1 LFSRFIRS
9 LAWFGALWMFLPQ
22 AQATESPAGRVTVQ
36 LHWKHQFE
44 FAAFYA
50 ALEKG
55 YYREAGLE
63 VTIREGGPGI
73 DAVKEVLAGA
83 ADFGISASALV
94 VDRYRGLPVV
104 ALAAM
109 MQHSPTALLAS
120 RKQGIEN
127 VQDLVGKT
135 VSVDPHTRDE
145 TEAYL
150 RASGLNPASVRLVDQ
165 TDWTLDSLDQGRE
178 AAKVVYLSNEP
189 FLIRGRQHEFV
200 LLTPRSAGIDL
211 FGNTLFTVE
220 SVVKARPDMVKA
232 FRQATLKGM
241 VYALDHPDEL
251 VALIL
256 ERYNTQNKSREHLLF
271 EAGQIRELTRTDIVE
286 PGYMSPGRW
295 RHVVDIYSGQGKL
308 PADFDL
314 EGFIY
319 DTTPYKTPAWLKLAL
334 AASLAALLAA
344 LFFMAKI
351 RAINL
356 RLKQEVSDRKRA
368 EQELTASE
376 AKYRELI
383 DNANALILRLALD
396 GRVTYVNDHAEAFF
410 GYSAADIV
418 GRHVVGSI
426 VPPRESETGRDLAA
440 LIDAILA
447 DPAAYEFNENENIT
461 REGRRVIVRWGNR
474 SILDR
479 DGKRIGVLCIG
490 QDITAS
496 HALDKERA
504 AHREQLEEQVAVRTA
519 ELAQAKEVAETANQ
533 AKSAFLANMSH
544 EIRTPMNAI
553 LGMAHLL
560 RREGAT
566 GLQEDRLD
574 KIDTA
579 ARHLLGIINDVLDIS
594 KIESGK
600 FVLEEAPVS
609 IRRLAEDVVAI
620 LSERASAKG
629 LVLRFE
635 SDPLPAN
642 LTGDATRLQQA
653 MLNYASNAIKFT
665 EAGSVTLRALKQD
678 ETAEAMLLRF
688 EVRDTGIGIS
698 PEILPRLFSTFEQAD
713 NSTTRKYGG
722 TGLGLSITRHLAE
735 MMGGEAGAESRLGV
749 GSTFWFTAW
758 LKKQERRE
766 VDRTGQAPP
775 ADAQQLLRKRHA
787 GARVLVVDDEEMN
800 LEIARLH
807 LEDAGL
813 VVSTAADGE
822 EALRMVCQADYVAV
836 LMDMQMPKLDGLES
850 TRQMREL
857 EQCRHAPVIA
867 MTANVFAE
875 DKARCLEAGMNDFL
889 TKPIHP
895 ATLFATLL
903 RWLDQS
909 GADTQPP
916 PS

>member
-1 LFSRFIRS
+1 MLF
-9 LAWFGALWMFLPQ
+9 PP
-22 AQATESPAGRVTVQ
+22 AQAAESPAGRVTVQ

-55 YYREAGLE
+55 YYRDAGLE

-73 DAVKEVLAGA
+73 DAVKEVAAGA

-104 ALAAM
+104 ALAAL

-120 RKQGIEN
+120 RRQGIEN
-127 VQDLVGKT
+127 IQDLVGKT
-135 VSVDPHTRDE
+135 ISVDPHTRDE

-150 RASGLNPASVRLVDQ
+150 RASGVNPASVRLVDQ
-165 TDWTLDSLDQGRE
+165 TDWTLGSLDSGRE

-189 FLIRGRQHEFV
+189 FLIRGRQHEFL

-211 FGNTLFTVE
+211 FGNTLFTVQ
-220 SVVKARPDMVKA
+220 SVIKARPDMVKA
-232 FRQATLKGM
+232 FRQATLKGL

-256 ERYNTQNKSREHLLF
+256 ERYNTQHKSREHLLF
-271 EAGQIRELTRTDIVE
+271 EAAQIRELTRTDIVE
-286 PGYMSPGRW
+286 PGYMSAGRW

-308 PADFDL
+308 PAEFDL
-314 EGFIY
+314 DGFIY
-319 DTTPYKTPAWLKLAL
+319 DTTPSKTPTWLKLAL

-344 LFFMAKI
+344 LLFMAKI
-351 RAINL
+351 RAFNL
-356 RLKQEVSDRKRA
+356 RLKKEVSDRKQA
-368 EQELTASE
+368 EQALTASE

-383 DNANALILRLALD
+383 DNANALILRLAMD
-396 GRVTYVNDHAEAFF
+396 GKVNYLNDHAEAFF
-410 GYSAADIV
+410 GYSTADIV
-418 GRHVVGSI
+418 GRHVVGTI
-426 VPPRESETGRDLAA
+426 VPPRESGTDRDLAA

-447 DPAAYEFNENENIT
+447 DPSAHEFNENENVT
-461 REGRRVIVRWGNR
+461 RAGRKVIVRWGNR
-474 SILDR
+474 AILDK
-479 DGKRIGVLCIG
+479 DGQRVGVLCIG

-496 HALDKERA
+496 HALEKERA
-504 AHREQLEEQVAVRTA
+504 THREQLEEKVSVRTA
-519 ELAQAKEVAETANQ
+519 ELAQAKEVAEAANQ

-566 GLQEDRLD
+566 LQQADRLD

-579 ARHLLGIINDVLDIS
+579 ARHLLGIISDVLDIS

-600 FVLEEAPVS
+600 FVLEEAPVN
-609 IRRLAEDVVAI
+609 IRKLADDVMAM
-620 LSERASAKG
+620 LFERASAKG
-629 LVLRFE
+629 LALRVE
-635 SDPLPAN
+635 SDPMPTN
-642 LTGDATRLQQA
+642 LTGDATRLKQA

-665 EAGSVTLRALKQD
+665 EAGSVILRALRQD
-678 ETAEAMLLRF
+678 ETADAMLLRF

-735 MMGGEAGAESRLGV
+735 MMGGEAGAESRPGA

-758 LKKQERRE
+758 LKKRERRE
-766 VDRTGQAPP
+766 VDRSGQVPP
-775 ADAQQLLRKRHA
+775 ADAQQLLRQRHA

-813 VVSTAADGE
+813 VVSTATDGE
-822 EALRMVCQADYVAV
+822 QALGMARQSAYAAV
-836 LMDMQMPKLDGLES
+836 LMDMQMPKMDGLEAV
-850 TRQMREL
+850 RQMRKL
-857 EQCRHAPVIA
+857 AQCGNVPVIA

-889 TKPIHP
+889 TKPVHP

-903 RWLDQS
+903 RWLDHP
-909 GADTQPP
+909 GADARLPP
-916 PS
+916 P

>member
-1 LFSRFIRS
+1 LIGF
-9 LAWFGALWMFLPQ
+9 LAWLGALWTFLPP

-73 DAVKEVLAGA
+73 DAVKEVVAGV

-94 VDRYRGLPVV
+94 VDRYRGMPVV
-104 ALAAM
+104 ALAAL

-127 VQDLVGKT
+127 VHDLIGKT

-145 TEAYL
+145 TEAFL
-150 RASGLNPASVRLVDQ
+150 RASGVKPGSVRLIDQ

-189 FLIRGRQHEFV
+189 FLIRGRQHEYL

-220 SVVKARPDMVKA
+220 SVVKARPGMVKA

-256 ERYNTQNKSREHLLF
+256 ERYNTQNKSREHLLY

-344 LFFMAKI
+344 LLFMAKI

-356 RLKQEVSDRKRA
+356 RLKQEVSDRKQA
-368 EQELTASE
+368 EQDLTASE

-447 DPAAYEFNENENIT
+447 DPSAYEFNENENIT
-461 REGRRVIVRWGNR
+461 RDGRRVIVRWGNR
-474 SILDR
+474 AILDKE
-479 DGKRIGVLCIG
+479 GKRAGVLCIG

-504 AHREQLEEQVAVRTA
+504 ALREQLEEQVAARTA

-566 GLQEDRLD
+566 SLQEDRLD
-574 KIDTA
+574 KIDTSA
-579 ARHLLGIINDVLDIS
+579 THLLGIINDVLDIS

-600 FVLEEAPVS
+600 FVLEEAPVN
-609 IRRLAEDVVAI
+609 IRALGEDVIAM
-620 LSERASAKG
+620 LSERAKAKG
-629 LVLRFE
+629 LVLRVE
-635 SDPLPAN
+635 GDPLPTN
-642 LTGDATRLQQA
+642 LTGDATRLKQA
-653 MLNYASNAIKFT
+653 MLNYATNAIKFT

-678 ETAEAMLLRF
+678 EAADAMLLRF

-698 PEILPRLFSTFEQAD
+698 SETLPRLFSTFEQAD

-735 MMGGEAGAESRLGV
+735 MMGGEAGAESSPGA

-758 LKKQERRE
+758 LKKRERRE
-766 VDRTGQAPP
+766 ADRTAQAVP
-775 ADAQQLLRKRHA
+775 ADALQLVRQRHA

-813 VVSTAADGE
+813 VVSTAADGQ
-822 EALRMVCQADYVAV
+822 EALRMVCQADYAAV
-836 LMDMQMPKLDGLES
+836 LMDMQMPKLDGLEA

-857 EQCRHAPVIA
+857 AQCRHTPVIA

-895 ATLFATLL
+895 AMLFATLL
-903 RWLDQS
+903 RWLDQP
-909 GADTQPP
+909 GADTQQP

>member
-1 LFSRFIRS
+1 MFRRLIGF
-9 LAWFGALWMFLPQ
+9 LAWLGALWTFLPP

-73 DAVKEVLAGA
+73 DAVKEVVAGV

-94 VDRYRGLPVV
+94 VDRYRGMPVV
-104 ALAAM
+104 ALAAL

-127 VQDLVGKT
+127 VHDLIGKT

-145 TEAYL
+145 TEAFL
-150 RASGLNPASVRLVDQ
+150 RASGVKPGSVRLIDQ

-189 FLIRGRQHEFV
+189 FLIRGRQHEFL

-220 SVVKARPDMVKA
+220 PVIRGRPDVVKA
-232 FRQATLKGM
+232 FRQATLKGL

-251 VALIL
+251 VTLIL
-256 ERYNTQNKSREHLLF
+256 ERYNTQHKSREHLLF
-271 EAGQIRELTRTDIVE
+271 EAAQIRDLTRTDLVE

-295 RHVVDIYSGQGKL
+295 RHVVDVYSGQGKL
-308 PADFDL
+308 PAEFDL
-314 EGFIY
+314 GGFIY
-319 DTTPYKTPAWLKLAL
+319 DTTAYKTPTWLKLAL
-334 AASLAALLAA
+334 AASLAALLGA
-344 LFFMAKI
+344 LFFVAKI
-351 RAINL
+351 RAFNL
-356 RLKQEVSDRKRA
+356 RLKAEVSERMQA
-368 EQELTASE
+368 EQDLTASE

-396 GRVTYVNDHAEAFF
+396 GKVTYFNDHAETFF
-410 GYSAADIV
+410 GYSAADII

-426 VPPRESETGRDLAA
+426 VPPRESVTGRDLAA

-447 DPAAYEFNENENIT
+447 DPSAYEYNENENIT
-461 REGRRVIVRWGNR
+461 RDGRKVIVRWGNR
-474 SILDR
+474 AIFDKDR
-479 DGKRIGVLCIG
+479 KHVGVLCIG

-496 HALDKERA
+496 RALDEERA
-504 AHREQLEEQVAVRTA
+504 AHREHLEEQVAVRTA
-519 ELAQAKEVAETANQ
+519 ELAQAKAVAEAANQ

-544 EIRTPMNAI
+544 EIRTPMNGI
-553 LGMAHLL
+553 LGMALLL
-560 RREGAT
+560 RRDGVT
-566 GLQEDRLD
+566 PRQEARLD

-579 ARHLLGIINDVLDIS
+579 AKHLLGIINDVLDIS
-594 KIESGK
+594 KIEAGK
-600 FVLEEAPVS
+600 FVLEEEPVT
-609 IRRLAEDVVAI
+609 IRNLVEDVCAM
-620 LSERASAKG
+620 LSERAAAKG
-629 LVLRFE
+629 LRLQAEVD
-635 SDPLPAN
+635 SLPAN
-642 LTGDATRLQQA
+642 LAGDATRLQQA
-653 MLNYASNAIKFT
+653 MLNYVSNAIKFT
-665 EAGSVTLRALKQD
+665 ESGAVTLRAFKQA
-678 ETAEAMLLRF
+678 ETADAMLLRF
-688 EVRDTGIGIS
+688 EVLDTGIGIP
-698 PEILPRLFSTFEQAD
+698 PETLARLFSAFEQAD

-735 MMGGEAGAESRLGV
+735 MMGGEAGAESVPGA

-758 LKKQERRE
+758 LKKIERRE
-766 VDRTGQAPP
+766 IERTGQAPTL
-775 ADAQQLLRKRHA
+775 DALQRLRQRHA
-787 GARVLVVDDEEMN
+787 GSRILVVDDEPMN

-813 VVSTAADGE
+813 VVHTAADGD
-822 EALRMVCQADYVAV
+822 EALAMVRETDYAAV
-836 LMDMQMPKLDGLES
+836 LMDMQMPKLDGLEA
-850 TRQMREL
+850 TRQIREIPGYRL
-857 EQCRHAPVIA
+857 TPVIA

-889 TKPIHP
+889 AKPFHP
-895 ATLFATLL
+895 DMFFATLL
-903 RWLDQS
+903 RWLDHRAGPRELPLS
-909 GADTQPP
+909 
-916 PS
+916 

>member
-1 LFSRFIRS
+1 ML
-9 LAWFGALWMFLPQ
+9 LPP

-50 ALEKG
+50 AMEKG

-73 DAVKEVLAGA
+73 DAVKEVVAGT

-94 VDRYRGLPVV
+94 VDRYRGSPVV
-104 ALAAM
+104 ALAAL

-120 RKQGIEN
+120 RRQGIEN
-127 VQDLVGKT
+127 IQDLVGKT
-135 VSVDPHTRDE
+135 ISVDPHTRDE

-150 RASGLNPASVRLVDQ
+150 RASGVSPGSVRLVDQ
-165 TDWTLDSLDQGRE
+165 TDWTLDSLDRGQE

-189 FLIRGRQHEFV
+189 FLIRGRQHEFL

-211 FGNTLFTVE
+211 FGNTLFTVQ
-220 SVVKARPDMVKA
+220 SVIKARPDMVKA
-232 FRQATLKGM
+232 FRQATLKGL

-256 ERYNTQNKSREHLLF
+256 ERYNTQHKSREHLLF
-271 EAGQIRELTRTDIVE
+271 EAAQIRELTRTDIVE
-286 PGYMSPGRW
+286 PGYMSAGRW

-308 PADFDL
+308 PAEFDL
-314 EGFIY
+314 DGFIY
-319 DTTPYKTPAWLKLAL
+319 DTTPSKTPTWLKLAL

-344 LFFMAKI
+344 LLFMAKI
-351 RAINL
+351 RAFNL
-356 RLKQEVSDRKRA
+356 RLKKEVSDRKQA
-368 EQELTASE
+368 EQDLTASE

-383 DNANALILRLALD
+383 DNANALILRLAVD
-396 GRVTYVNDHAEAFF
+396 GKVNYLNDHAEAFF
-410 GYSAADIV
+410 GYSTADIV
-418 GRHVVGSI
+418 GRHVVGTI
-426 VPPRESETGRDLAA
+426 VPPRESGTGRDLAA

-447 DPAAYEFNENENIT
+447 NPSAYEFNENENVT
-461 REGRRVIVRWGNR
+461 RDGRKVIVRWGNR
-474 SILDR
+474 AILDK
-479 DGKRIGVLCIG
+479 DGQRVGVLCIG

-496 HALDKERA
+496 HALEKERA
-504 AHREQLEEQVAVRTA
+504 THREQLEAQVSVRTA
-519 ELAQAKEVAETANQ
+519 ELAQAKEVAEAANQ

-566 GLQEDRLD
+566 LQQADRLD

-579 ARHLLGIINDVLDIS
+579 ARHLLGIISDVLDIS

-600 FVLEEAPVS
+600 FVLEEAPVN
-609 IRRLAEDVVAI
+609 IRKLADDVMAM

-629 LVLRFE
+629 LILRVE
-635 SDPLPAN
+635 SDPLPTN

-665 EAGSVTLRALKQD
+665 EAGSVTLRALRKD
-678 ETAEAMLLRF
+678 ETADAMLLRF

-735 MMGGEAGAESRLGV
+735 MMGGEAGAESRPGT

-758 LKKQERRE
+758 LKKRERRE
-766 VDRTGQAPP
+766 VDRSGQVPP
-775 ADAQQLLRKRHA
+775 ADAQQLLRQRHA

-813 VVSTAADGE
+813 VVSTANDGE
-822 EALRMVCQADYVAV
+822 EALGMARQSGYAAI
-836 LMDMQMPKLDGLES
+836 LMDMQMPKMDGLEAV
-850 TRQMREL
+850 RQMRKL
-857 EQCRHAPVIA
+857 AQCGDVPVIA

-889 TKPIHP
+889 TKPVHP

-903 RWLDQS
+903 RWLDHS
-909 GADTQPP
+909 GADAPLSPP
-916 PS
+916 

>member
-1 LFSRFIRS
+1 
-9 LAWFGALWMFLPQ
+9 MFWPQ
-22 AQATESPAGRVTVQ
+22 AQATESPAGRVRVQ

-55 YYREAGLE
+55 YYREAGLD

-73 DAVKEVLAGA
+73 DAVKEVLAGT
-83 ADFGISASALV
+83 ADFGVSASALV
-94 VDRYRGLPVV
+94 VDRHRGMPVV
-104 ALAAM
+104 ALAAL
-109 MQHSPTALLAS
+109 MQHSPTALLAA

-127 VQDLVGKT
+127 VQDLVGRT

-150 RASGLNPASVRLVDQ
+150 RASGINPASVRLIDQ

-189 FLIRGRQHEFV
+189 FLIRGRQHEFL

-211 FGNTLFTVE
+211 FGNTLFTVQ
-220 SVVKARPDMVKA
+220 SMIKARPDTVKA
-232 FRQATLKGM
+232 FRQATLKGL

-256 ERYNTQNKSREHLLF
+256 ERYNTQQKSREHLLF
-271 EAGQIRELTRTDIVE
+271 EAAQIRELTRTDIVE

-295 RHVVDIYSGQGKL
+295 RHVVDVYSGQGKL

-319 DTTPYKTPAWLKLAL
+319 DTTPYKTPVWLTLAL
-334 AASLAALLAA
+334 GASLAALLAA

-351 RAINL
+351 RAFNL
-356 RLKQEVSDRKRA
+356 RLKKEISDRKQA
-368 EQELTASE
+368 EQDLTASE

-410 GYSAADIV
+410 GYPAADIV
-418 GRHVVGSI
+418 GRHVVGTI
-426 VPPRESETGRDLAA
+426 VPPRESDTGRDLAA

-566 GLQEDRLD
+566 PLQQDRLD
-574 KIDTA
+574 KIDTS

-600 FVLEEAPVS
+600 FVLEEAPVN
-609 IRRLAEDVVAI
+609 IRSLSDDVIAI
-620 LSERASAKG
+620 LSERAAAKG
-629 LVLRFE
+629 LVLRVE
-635 SDPLPAN
+635 SDPLPTN

-665 EAGSVTLRALKQD
+665 ETGSVTLRALKQG
-678 ETAEAMLLRF
+678 ETADAMLLRF

-698 PEILPRLFSTFEQAD
+698 PETLPRLFSTFEQAD

-735 MMGGEAGAESRLGV
+735 MMGGEAGAESSPGA

-758 LKKQERRE
+758 LKKRERRE
-766 VDRTGQAPP
+766 VDRAGQAPL
-775 ADAQQLLRKRHA
+775 ADAQQLLRQRHS

-813 VVSTAADGE
+813 LVSTAADGE
-822 EALRMVCQADYVAV
+822 EALGMVRQAGYAAI
-836 LMDMQMPKLDGLES
+836 LMDMQMPKLDGLDA
-850 TRQMREL
+850 TRQIREL
-857 EQCRHAPVIA
+857 AQCRTTPVIA

-895 ATLFATLL
+895 ETLFATLL
-903 RWLDQS
+903 RWLDHA
-909 GADTQPP
+909 GAEAPLP

>member
-1 LFSRFIRS
+1 MFSRFIRS

-120 RKQGIEN
+120 RRQGIEN

-220 SVVKARPDMVKA
+220 SVVEARPDMVKA

-344 LFFMAKI
+344 LFFVAKI
-351 RAINL
+351 RAFNF
-356 RLKQEVSDRKRA
+356 RLKKEVSERKQA
-368 EQELTASE
+368 E
-376 AKYRELI
+376 
-383 DNANALILRLALD
+383 
-396 GRVTYVNDHAEAFF
+396 
-410 GYSAADIV
+410 
-418 GRHVVGSI
+418 
-426 VPPRESETGRDLAA
+426 
-440 LIDAILA
+440 
-447 DPAAYEFNENENIT
+447 
-461 REGRRVIVRWGNR
+461 
-474 SILDR
+474 
-479 DGKRIGVLCIG
+479 
-490 QDITAS
+490 
-496 HALDKERA
+496 
-504 AHREQLEEQVAVRTA
+504 
-519 ELAQAKEVAETANQ
+519 
-533 AKSAFLANMSH
+533 
-544 EIRTPMNAI
+544 
-553 LGMAHLL
+553 
-560 RREGAT
+560 
-566 GLQEDRLD
+566 
-574 KIDTA
+574 
-579 ARHLLGIINDVLDIS
+579 
-594 KIESGK
+594 
-600 FVLEEAPVS
+600 
-609 IRRLAEDVVAI
+609 
-620 LSERASAKG
+620 
-629 LVLRFE
+629 
-635 SDPLPAN
+635 
-642 LTGDATRLQQA
+642 
-653 MLNYASNAIKFT
+653 
-665 EAGSVTLRALKQD
+665 
-678 ETAEAMLLRF
+678 
-688 EVRDTGIGIS
+688 
-698 PEILPRLFSTFEQAD
+698 
-713 NSTTRKYGG
+713 
-722 TGLGLSITRHLAE
+722 
-735 MMGGEAGAESRLGV
+735 
-749 GSTFWFTAW
+749 
-758 LKKQERRE
+758 
-766 VDRTGQAPP
+766 
-775 ADAQQLLRKRHA
+775 
-787 GARVLVVDDEEMN
+787 
-800 LEIARLH
+800 
-807 LEDAGL
+807 
-813 VVSTAADGE
+813 
-822 EALRMVCQADYVAV
+822 
-836 LMDMQMPKLDGLES
+836 
-850 TRQMREL
+850 
-857 EQCRHAPVIA
+857 
-867 MTANVFAE
+867 
-875 DKARCLEAGMNDFL
+875 
-889 TKPIHP
+889 
-895 ATLFATLL
+895 
-903 RWLDQS
+903 
-909 GADTQPP
+909 
-916 PS
+916 